1 MELSNGM
8 KIGIGLVV
16 LALGGFAVVQI
27 AAANKAAADKAAAD
41 KAAAD
46 KAAADAAAAK
56 VFNIDTFLNGYW
68 KGGYEIVDKNN
79 ASFGQKGFDWFL
91 YKGNDIYWMAG
102 AGGLTTPEF
111 TITSKTYDDTTGQLL
126 INYKRN
132 SNTETWADIL
142 TVDKTAMTM
151 IGTQNNGAV
160 ALDYVKSDGVA
171 ATKYE
176 GKNITNTSGTEKDK
190 VDGGLLRIYSA
201 DKWNALSA
209 ADKAALVTVT
219 DAEFATIPIGLPM

>member
-1 MELSNGM
+1 MELSNEM
-8 KIGIGLVV
+8 KIGLGIVV
-16 LALGGFAVVQI
+16 LGLGGFAVVQI
-27 AAANKAAADKAAAD
+27 AAANKAAADAAAAKAAA
-41 KAAAD
+41 A

-68 KGGYEIVDKNN
+68 KGGWEFVDKNN

-126 INYKRN
+126 ANYKRY
-132 SNTETWADIL
+132 SSTETWADIL
-142 TVDKTAMTM
+142 TVDKKAMTM
-151 IGTQNNGAV
+151 IGTQNNGAI

-176 GKNITNTSGTEKDK
+176 SKNITNTSGTEKYK
-190 VDGGLLRIYSA
+190 VEGGLLRLYSA
-201 DKWNALSA
+201 DKWNAISA

-219 DAEFATIPIGLPM
+219 DAEFATIPIGLPI